1 MHTSLLLPKIAH
13 TCRGEAEEGAGLQ
26 IALLCA
32 RIPPDV
38 STDAVIELENVTKSF
53 ADKNVVKN
61 LTLTIDQGEVFGFLG
76 PNGAG
81 KTTTMKMILGLL
93 RPTKGKI
100 SLLGEKAG
108 TLAARSKIGF
118 LPEFA
123 HYYQHLTG
131 REFLYFVGELFE
143 LPANE
148 IDKRVKRLLKLV
160 NLPSD
165 AYDRQVH
172 TYSKGMQQRIGMAQA
187 LMNDPEI
194 LFLDEPMSGLD
205 PIGRREMKNI
215 IIELKKAGKTIFFN
229 SHILA
234 DAQEI
239 CDRVG
244 IIHLG
249 SLLLEGK
256 VKKVVPKGKSLE
268 DVFIETI
275 TSQQAGSSKKQGG
288 NQKQAANSKRQTA
301 TRRKSPAAS
310 RKKTT
315 TKKKNDNL

>member
-1 MHTSLLLPKIAH
+1 M
-13 TCRGEAEEGAGLQ
+13 
-26 IALLCA
+26 
-32 RIPPDV
+32 
-38 STDAVIELENVTKSF
+38 IEIKNVTKTF
-53 ADKNVVKN
+53 GERHAVKN
-61 LTLTIDQGEVFGFLG
+61 LSLSIDKGEVFGFLG

-93 RPTKGKI
+93 RPSKGSI
-100 SLLGEKAG
+100 TLFGERAG

-131 REFLYFVGELFE
+131 REFLHFVGEIFGLSKS
-143 LPANE
+143 E
-148 IDKRVKRLLKLV
+148 IDKRSKRLLKLV
-160 NLPSD
+160 NLPTE
-165 AYDRQVH
+165 AHDRQVH

-187 LMNDPEI
+187 LMNDPDV

-215 IIELKKAGKTIFFN
+215 IIEMKHTGKTIFFN

-239 CDRVG
+239 CDKVG

-249 SLLLEGK
+249 SLLVSGK
-256 VKKVVPKGKSLE
+256 TNEIIPTGKTLE
-268 DVFIETI
+268 DVFVETI
-275 TSQQAGSSKKQGG
+275 TNANKPSAAKPTTKPKSQKTTGAKKTPSSKRTKPTT
-288 NQKQAANSKRQTA
+288 KSAAPS
-301 TRRKSPAAS
+301 SAA
-310 RKKTT
+310 KTT
-315 TKKKNDNL
+315 TASKTAGTRKKSTTPKSQTKPKSSRSTARKKAE